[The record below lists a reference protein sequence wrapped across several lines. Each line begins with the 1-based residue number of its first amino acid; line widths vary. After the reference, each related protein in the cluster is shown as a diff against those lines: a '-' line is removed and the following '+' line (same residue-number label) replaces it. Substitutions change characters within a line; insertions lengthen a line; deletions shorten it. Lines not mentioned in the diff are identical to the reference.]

1 MTDAGLWISRRQRP
15 PKIYQ
20 LRARR
25 ACLEQPIQ
33 IDGSKH
39 AWFENR
45 ASVCTLRVYVDDATS
60 QLMALHHATES
71 TFSYFKATRV
81 HRMARQADGVLQRQG
96 ERVSAHEQ
104 GRSGHDALWPGHV
117 RAQHLAI
124 ASSPGEKARTN
135 AALTMGGPQRLGVQ

>member
-20 LRARR
+20 PRARR

-60 QLMALHHATES
+60 QLMALHFTLPSRLSATSRRRAYIEWHDKPMAFYS
-71 TFSYFKATRV
+71 DKASVFRPTNKGAAGMT
-81 HRMARQADGVLQRQG
+81 HF
-96 ERVSAHEQ
+96 
-104 GRSGHDALWPGHV
+104 GRAMYELN
-117 RAQHLAI
+117 I
-124 ASSPGEKARTN
+124 
-135 AALTMGGPQRLGVQ
+135 